1 MALDLIRSQKRT
13 FLRHQGEQLKEGF
26 QWEQWQLGKLRELNK
41 YRQTNKKIIGGYSD
55 EIMSLIDETLKSSF
69 RKGENNVEKTIS
81 EIKNFVIDTPD
92 SGIDTDNLK
101 KYTPDEIA
109 ALREA
114 ETIIEEAAKLP
125 KATGTDTFF
134 SVNRKK
140 LKALQKAVKKDMGK
154 AQNAVLRK
162 MDDVYRQTIYKA
174 QVYMGSGATTLDQAI
189 DMATK
194 DFLEQGIN
202 CIQYKDGKMV
212 NVASWAEM
220 ALRTASHRATML
232 GEGSKMD
239 EWDMHLVVITAHGN
253 TCELCLPWQGKIL
266 IDDVYSSGKPDGV
279 HTLLSTAI
287 DEGLFHPNCRHSR
300 AIYFEGI
307 TELPK
312 PPVNDEKAVERYQA
326 EQKQRGI
333 ERKIRKYKRLEEGSV
348 DPQNQAKYGAK
359 VQEWQGALR
368 QHLKDNTY
376 LRRDPSKVQTDIRSV
391 NQINGARDK
400 KQFSR
405 YKQILGNRVPNSLED
420 FQYLKYNESDKWA
433 VIKADYRKLN
443 AYNKIIENEPA
454 ITNDLKEVSEITGVN
469 MVGLE
474 YRVKTKE
481 SFLRKVNTDSLH
493 SLDTKV
499 ITDTIASTNDVIRY
513 TYQDNPERLVESYR
527 QVKGNL
533 LGKGYSEVKVKNFWM
548 DKRNPYNGVNCC
560 YMSPQG
566 QKFEVQFHTPE
577 SFALKDGELH
587 KLYEEARDDSIL
599 PQRKAEIITEM
610 FRLSAKLTR
619 PQGIET
625 IKPRR

>member
-1 MALDLIRSQKRT
+1 MATEKYDIRKIFDDMALDLIRSQRRT

-26 QWEQWQLGKLRELNK
+26 QWEQWQLSKLRELSK
-41 YRQTNKKIIGGYSD
+41 YRQSNKKIIGGYSD

-69 RKGENNVEKTIS
+69 RKGESNVQNVIDS
-81 EIKNFVIDTPD
+81 IKELVIDTPD

-109 ALREA
+109 TLREA
-114 ETIIEEAAKLP
+114 QTIIEEAAKLP
-125 KATGTDTFF
+125 KATGIDTFF
-134 SVNRKK
+134 SVNKKK

-162 MDDVYRQTIYKA
+162 MDDVYRQTVYKA

-239 EWDMHLVVITAHGN
+239 EWGMHLVVITAHGN
-253 TCELCLPWQGKIL
+253 TCELCLPWQGKVF
-266 IDDVYSSGKPDGV
+266 IDDVYASGKADGV

-312 PPVNDEKAVERYQA
+312 APVDDDKAVERYEA

-333 ERKIRKYKRLEEGSV
+333 ERKIRKYKRLEAGSV
-348 DPQNQAKYGAK
+348 NAENLNKYSEK

-368 QHLKDNTY
+368 QHFK
-376 LRRDPSKVQTDIRSV
+376 
-391 NQINGARDK
+391 
-400 KQFSR
+400 
-405 YKQILGNRVPNSLED
+405 
-420 FQYLKYNESDKWA
+420 
-433 VIKADYRKLN
+433 
-443 AYNKIIENEPA
+443 EN
-454 ITNDLKEVSEITGVN
+454 
-469 MVGLE
+469 
-474 YRVKTKE
+474 
-481 SFLRKVNTDSLH
+481 SFLRKDSVRGVVRNLEKTVSHDILSDRKWFKSQFPTQKKFEKHINKHLNEYSNITPEKYLNTARDLLAAPLSEDVEGFL
-493 SLDTKV
+493 SKEGF
-499 ITDTIASTNDVIRY
+499 IFKYRKSTNDFTIGRA
-513 TYQDNPERLVESYR
+513 D
-527 QVKGNL
+527 
-533 LGKGYSEVKVKNFWM
+533 GKISTLYKPTDGYKQW
-548 DKRNPYNGVNCC
+548 
-560 YMSPQG
+560 
-566 QKFEVQFHTPE
+566 
-577 SFALKDGELH
+577 L
-587 KLYEEARDDSIL
+587 I
-599 PQRKAEIITEM
+599 EIE
-610 FRLSAKLTR
+610 KYKK
-619 PQGIET
+619 ED
-625 IKPRR
+625 